1 LYGYCLHPGRAAQAA
16 GEGYLDPAGE
26 ALPDKFHFFY
36 RENSTL
42 PEKGGFL
49 KENDENCGVL
59 KRRQE

>member
-1 LYGYCLHPGRAAQAA
+1 MVTVSIPVVPHRRRGKATWILR
-16 GEGYLDPAGE
+16 GE